1 MLLIVG
7 AMFFSLT
14 LYSGE
19 IIAALVK
26 SNLLTINLEKIS
38 DDGESKNRKILANQQ
53 LEAVTSKLE
62 NAEKLLLDSNQELSK
77 LEIDKNGLQTE
88 KEKLKQSIDKLKF
101 EENFSGSRDKLIIE
115 VFYSTG
121 VRLSEL
127 INIKLADVDT
137 LKSQIKVLGKRNKE
151 RLIPLT
157 KELQKSIEAYMILRI
172 KEKVTDCSYLFLTDS
187 GKKLN
192 PSMVY
197 RKVNEL
203 LKGVTTLEKKSPHVL
218 RHTFATHMLNNGADL
233 NVIKELL
240 GHASL
245 SATEVWISEAQ
256 ERMVLAVSPK
266 EWPRLAEI
274 ARLEGV
280 EATPIGTFTGNG
292 QLVLRWNDEIVGDL
306 NCHFL
311 HEGRP
316 RERLRSS
323 FTPQQNNPL
332 RWSLEDENFETILLE
347 LLRSEDVASKE
358 WIIRQYDHEVQGKSV
373 LKPLLG
379 PMGGPADATV
389 IRGVLGRPR
398 GILIGIGLRH
408 HLGTSNPFEM
418 AVGGM
423 FNPGVLMTVA
433 DLSRM
438 EVEVDVNENDV
449 VNIDIGDTSEIEIDA
464 YPDTLFYG
472 IVSEIAHTAQSANMG
487 LQQQVTNFKVK
498 VRMLSVPDKIRPGMS
513 STVNI
518 ITETI
523 KDAVSIP
530 IQSLTSR
537 PENYEQ
543 KIDNKGNKWSEKND
557 EDDQSF
563 KKIKS
568 IDVVFVLEDEFND
581 TTAPSG
587 KKYAVVRPLE
597 VGISSENHY
606 FVRSGI
612 KLGEMIVTGGYRV
625 LSKELS
631 HGTLVAL
638 KNDPLSKDGNFGK

>member
-1 MLLIVG
+1 MLDTLKKKKVWIPLLIILLLIAGYV
-7 AMFFSLT
+7 FST
-14 LYSGE
+14 SGSEQDIFVDTELVELRDIIQRVNASGKIQPEEAVQITSTITGWITE
-19 IIAALVK
+19 ITVMEGDTVEPGQHLISIDEKQIRPRYNNALSQVK
-26 SNLLTINLEKIS
+26 SSEANLRKVRSQMDRTKSLFSQNLISKQEIEQVEASFQIAQSQSEQANANLLS
-38 DDGESKNRKILANQQ
+38 
-53 LEAVTSKLE
+53 
-62 NAEKLLLDSNQELSK
+62 AEDELSK
-77 LEIDKNGLQTE
+77 TRLTAPKYGIVT
-88 KEKLKQSIDKLKF
+88 SI
-101 EENFSGSRDKLIIE
+101 
-115 VFYSTG
+115 
-121 VRLSEL
+121 
-127 INIKLADVDT
+127 
-137 LKSQIKVLGKRNKE
+137 
-151 RLIPLT
+151 T
-157 KELQKSIEAYMILRI
+157 KE
-172 KEKVTDCSYLFLTDS
+172 
-187 GKKLN
+187 
-192 PSMVY
+192 
-197 RKVNEL
+197 
-203 LKGVTTLEKKSPHVL
+203 
-218 RHTFATHMLNNGADL
+218 
-233 NVIKELL
+233 
-240 GHASL
+240 
-245 SATEVWISEAQ
+245 
-256 ERMVLAVSPK
+256 
-266 EWPRLAEI
+266 
-274 ARLEGV
+274 EG
-280 EATPIGTFTGNG
+280 
-292 QLVLRWNDEIVGDL
+292 
-306 NCHFL
+306 
-311 HEGRP
+311 
-316 RERLRSS
+316 
-323 FTPQQNNPL
+323 
-332 RWSLEDENFETILLE
+332 
-347 LLRSEDVASKE
+347 
-358 WIIRQYDHEVQGKSV
+358 
-373 LKPLLG
+373 
-379 PMGGPADATV
+379 
-389 IRGVLGRPR
+389 
-398 GILIGIGLRH
+398 
-408 HLGTSNPFEM
+408 EM

-537 PENYEQ
+537 PENHEQ

-568 IDVVFVLEDEFND
+568 IDVVFVLEDEFNG
-581 TTAPSG
+581 TTAPSS

-625 LSKELS
+625 LSKELL
-631 HGTLVAL
+631 HGALVAL